1 VTRAWFAD
9 ALHGPDGTAGP
20 CRAVQADPAG
30 GAADPAGGAEFGDP
44 LASAGLT
51 GEDWE
56 PFALPALPVAPGADR
71 RAAEALVQADSP
83 LRWVP

>member
-1 VTRAWFAD
+1 MTRAWFAD

-20 CRAVQADPAG
+20 CRAVQ
-30 GAADPAGGAEFGDP
+30 ADPAGGAEFGDP

>member
-1 VTRAWFAD
+1 MTGAWFAD
-9 ALHGPDGTAGP
+9 ALHGPDGTAD
-20 CRAVQADPAG
+20 QAGGTAELAG

-56 PFALPALPVAPGADR
+56 PFALPALPVAAGADR

>member
-1 VTRAWFAD
+1 VTGAWFAD
-9 ALHGPDGTAGP
+9 ALHGPDGTADPPDGT
-20 CRAVQADPAG
+20 ADPAG
-30 GAADPAGGAEFGDP
+30 GTAELAGGAEFGDP